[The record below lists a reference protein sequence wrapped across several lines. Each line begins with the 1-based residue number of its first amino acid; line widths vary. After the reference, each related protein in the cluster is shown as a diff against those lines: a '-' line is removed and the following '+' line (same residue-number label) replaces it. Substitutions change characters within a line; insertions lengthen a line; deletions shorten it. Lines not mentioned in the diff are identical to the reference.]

1 MPILL
6 RILRFIIITIIDR
19 LIVQKLSAPKTEVK
33 PKLEDNS
40 VLLSSLKQEYALS
53 QKTFIAKHFGFCN
66 SQTEG
71 YVSALVATSQGQVL
85 LDLIKPESAAH
96 LKVKKYLADSQIN
109 IKYNP
114 KV

>member
-53 QKTFIAKHFGFCN
+53 QKTFIAKHFWLLQLSNRRLRKCPG
-66 SQTEG
+66 G
-71 YVSALVATSQGQVL
+71 YFSRSSA
-85 LDLIKPESAAH
+85 P
-96 LKVKKYLADSQIN
+96 
-109 IKYNP
+109 
-114 KV
+114 